1 MQQNRQ
7 DISSSQAKKDMFNIF
22 IPKVELVSHKNY
34 A

>member
-7 DISSSQAKKDMFNIF
+7 DISSSQAKKDMFNI
-22 IPKVELVSHKNY
+22 IPKVELVSHENY